1 MTKSEAIA
9 RCMEYELERDALL
22 ARIAEL
28 EGEQLLRLARISEL
42 EIGCVEPPREIVQ

>member
-1 MTKSEAIA
+1 
-9 RCMEYELERDALL
+9 MEYELERDALL